1 LIKIEQ
7 FIIYEYELE
16 SNQRRNLFMPLFKK
30 LTEEIQKVEFKE
42 KVKLSLTES
51 EKKIVE
57 KQIIFESI
65 LDNLDSDLI
74 EEQYKQEEK

>member
-1 LIKIEQ
+1 
-7 FIIYEYELE
+7 
-16 SNQRRNLFMPLFKK
+16 MPLFKK